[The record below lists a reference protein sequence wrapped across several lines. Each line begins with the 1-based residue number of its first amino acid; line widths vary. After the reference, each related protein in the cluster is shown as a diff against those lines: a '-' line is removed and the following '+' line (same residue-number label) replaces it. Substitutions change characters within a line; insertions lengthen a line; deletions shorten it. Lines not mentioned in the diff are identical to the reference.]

1 MVADLLSG
9 RKWGSTLDTVA
20 PLCQSKRHMATVE
33 KARSAFGEKLRTE
46 LKRRDLSIR
55 QFSRMLDP
63 SKPEQARRSLAKW
76 IAPGPPN
83 PSKGSRRLV
92 ADRLGVDPK
101 HFDED
106 DDEDDPEVEL
116 IVSVLMH
123 RIDRVVEEQV
133 EKIAQRLGVEA

>member
-1 MVADLLSG
+1 
-9 RKWGSTLDTVA
+9 
-20 PLCQSKRHMATVE
+20 MATVE

-63 SKPEQARRSLAKW
+63 AKPEQARRSLAKW

-92 ADRLGVDPK
+92 ADALGLDPK

-106 DDEDDPEVEL
+106 DEEEDPEVEM

-123 RIDRVVEEQV
+123 RIDRVVEAQV
-133 EKIAQRLGVEA
+133 GKIAQRLGVEA